1 MTKILNVNELRD
13 ELLNNEMNFTELDNF
28 MEDSGYNTVF
38 SDGAIDDIRESE
50 NLVYTDIDYKTEV
63 LINFEVISDNE
74 ENKYK
79 FVLKVTGVQE
89 F

>member
-79 FVLKVTGVQE
+79 FVLKVTGVEE

>member
-63 LINFEVISDNE
+63 LINFEVISNNE

-79 FVLKVTGVQE
+79 FVLKVTGVEE

>member
-38 SDGAIDDIRESE
+38 NDGAIDDIRASE
-50 NLVYTDIDYKTEV
+50 NLVYTDIDYNTEV

-79 FVLKVTGVQE
+79 FVLKVTGVEE